1 MTTRAT
7 LDLRI
12 QQLRADRADL
22 LMQYDHQVNQQDATP
37 ASQLPHDWGIVG
49 DLQRDIELLQQL
61 LRRES

>member
-7 LDLRI
+7 LNLRI

-22 LMQYDHQVNQQDATP
+22 LMQFLQQVNQQDAIP
-37 ASQLPHDWGIVG
+37 AEDLDFDWGITG

-61 LRRES
+61 LRREE

>member
-1 MTTRAT
+1 
-7 LDLRI
+7 
-12 QQLRADRADL
+12 
-22 LMQYDHQVNQQDATP
+22 VNQQDATP

>member
-1 MTTRAT
+1 MTTLAT

-12 QQLRADRADL
+12 RQLRADRADL

>member
-7 LDLRI
+7 LNLRI

-22 LMQYDHQVNQQDATP
+22 LMQFVQQVNQQDAIP
-37 ASQLPHDWGIVG
+37 VEGLDFDWGITG

-61 LRRES
+61 LRREQ